1 MSDDQPTPRPA
12 IPSPAALASR
22 LQARPVAAPA
32 APVSHSES
40 ARFGRVDDTGTVF
53 VTVGEEE
60 REVGSYPGASA
71 EEALQYFAR
80 KYDELAASADLL
92 EARLRNPEVASKEVA
107 DGLTTLKEHIAST
120 GVVGDLAALE
130 ATVAR
135 VEEGL
140 AAKRAEEAQ
149 VRAAAR
155 AVAAEQREALVAEAE
170 KIAAQPAGSTQWKTS
185 GERMR
190 ALLDE
195 WKQHQRSGPKL
206 DKTTESA
213 LWTRFSH
220 ARNTFDKGRRAW
232 FADLETSRADARSTK
247 EALVT
252 EAEKLA
258 TSTDWA
264 PTARAFKQLMDL
276 WRTAGRASRA
286 EDDALWER
294 FRSAQD
300 AFFTAKDEV
309 VAAEDESF
317 RANLVVKEALL
328 VEAEALLPVSDVEA
342 AKAALRGIQDRWEAA
357 GKVPRADLERVEK
370 RMRRVEATIREADEQ
385 RWKRTNPEVAARARS
400 MVDQLE
406 ASVAATQADLAKA
419 EAKGDTKAAA
429 AATSKL
435 AAQQQWL
442 DQARAGLD
450 EFSG

>member
-1 MSDDQPTPRPA
+1 VSDDQPTPRPP
-12 IPSPAALASR
+12 IPSPAALAS
-22 LQARPVAAPA
+22 LIHQRPVAVP

-40 ARFGRVDDTGTVF
+40 ARFGRVDEEGHVF
-53 VTVGEEE
+53 VTVGDEE
-60 REVGSYPGASA
+60 REVGSYPGASPD
-71 EEALQYFAR
+71 EALQYFAR

-92 EARLRNPEVASKEVA
+92 EARLSNPDVASKEVA
-107 DGLTTLKEHIAST
+107 DGLSTLKDHVGAT
-120 GVVGDLAALE
+120 GVVGDIAALE
-130 ATVAR
+130 ATLAR
-135 VEEGL
+135 VEEGI
-140 AAKRAEEAQ
+140 AAKRAQEAET
-149 VRAAAR
+149 RAAAR
-155 AVAAEQREALVAEAE
+155 AVASEQREALVAEAE
-170 KIAAQPAGSTQWKTS
+170 KIAAQPAASTQWKTS

-206 DKTTESA
+206 DKATESA

-220 ARNTFDKGRRAW
+220 ARNAFDKARRAW
-232 FADLETSRADARSTK
+232 FAELETTRADARATK
-247 EALVT
+247 ESLVA
-252 EAEKLA
+252 EAEQLS

-264 PTARAFKQLMDL
+264 PTARAFKQLMDR
-276 WRTAGRASRA
+276 WRLAGRASRA

-317 RANLVVKEALL
+317 RANLAVKDELL
-328 VEAEALLPVSDVEA
+328 VEAEALLPVKDVEA

-357 GKVPRADLERVEK
+357 GKVPRADIERVEK

-385 RWKRTNPEVAARARS
+385 RWKRSNPEVAARARS

-406 ASVAATQADLAKA
+406 ASVAATEADLAKA
-419 EAKGDTKAAA
+419 QAKGDAKGVE

-442 DQARAGLD
+442 EQARAGLD